1 MLKWLVN
8 VTGQEG
14 EISNDDI
21 QNKIT
26 DDPLATIKIS
36 GKSKPKKVYSVNR
49 FNPLYEEERPDKGI
63 TKDVAT
69 HGDDDQETVST
80 TSSGYGSNTPQKEPP
95 GPGSDAK
102 VIVKVTPET
111 DIPSPVWPEVRI
123 ANTGDHVTR
132 IQLDTEEQGQ
142 EQTRHD
148 SIVTHSLLMMMG
160 SDSLDSAA
168 SSSCVIRNNTVT
180 VNTSDQARY
189 SDPRN
194 KHHVTKAIKD
204 VRRSFRNVR
213 GSLRKSSRKIVRRG
227 KVRPGTQSGSL
238 RSGGSVEAVREL
250 WSKTG
255 MRTNGGRKLLL
266 EASSSEAEAGH
277 ERVNPGY
284 ESDVSE
290 VSGPRW
296 GTIITPGAR
305 TRRQESTSSSGSS
318 GSLSGEKK
326 LKAQKYNKRP
336 RRPDN
341 NSVTFDS
348 IQVEKVENVFR
359 EPAKVR
365 FNNYHKYNTERRG
378 IMQEKNM
385 LWDRYYGTANPGLIE
400 AASNTMA
407 SNFTLDLE
415 KNKSLRKQEKRRKNL
430 RWCCKISCFL
440 ILLISFLL
448 VIITV
453 TFFLTK
459 GKKYFGAL

>member
-1 MLKWLVN
+1 M
-8 VTGQEG
+8 
-14 EISNDDI
+14 
-21 QNKIT
+21 
-26 DDPLATIKIS
+26 
-36 GKSKPKKVYSVNR
+36 
-49 FNPLYEEERPDKGI
+49 
-63 TKDVAT
+63 
-69 HGDDDQETVST
+69 
-80 TSSGYGSNTPQKEPP
+80 
-95 GPGSDAK
+95 
-102 VIVKVTPET
+102 IVKVSPEA
-111 DIPSPVWPEVRI
+111 DVPSPVWPEVRI
-123 ANTGDHVTR
+123 ANTEDHVTR
-132 IQLDTEEQGQ
+132 IQLDPEEQG
-142 EQTRHD
+142 EQTRPD

-160 SDSLDSAA
+160 ADSLDSD
-168 SSSCVIRNNTVT
+168 STSSCVIQTNTVT
-180 VNTSDQARY
+180 VNTSDQTRY
-189 SDPRN
+189 LDPRN
-194 KHHVTKAIKD
+194 KHNVTKAIKD
-204 VRRSFRNVR
+204 VRRSFRNVK
-213 GSLRKSSRKIVRRG
+213 GSLRNSRRKIVRRG
-227 KVRPGTQSGSL
+227 KVRPGPQSGSL

-266 EASSSEAEAGH
+266 EASSSEAEAGTGH

-284 ESDVSE
+284 ESDNSE

-296 GTIITPGAR
+296 GAIITPGAGAR

-318 GSLSGEKK
+318 GSVAGEKNI
-326 LKAQKYNKRP
+326 KAHKYNKRS

-348 IQVEKVENVFR
+348 IQVVKVDDAFR

-365 FNNYHKYNTERRG
+365 FNNDHKYNTERRG

-385 LWDRYYGTANPGLIE
+385 LWDRYYGTANPGIID
-400 AASNTMA
+400 AGANRMA

-440 ILLISFLL
+440 VLLISFLL

>member
-1 MLKWLVN
+1 M
-8 VTGQEG
+8 
-14 EISNDDI
+14 
-21 QNKIT
+21 
-26 DDPLATIKIS
+26 
-36 GKSKPKKVYSVNR
+36 
-49 FNPLYEEERPDKGI
+49 
-63 TKDVAT
+63 
-69 HGDDDQETVST
+69 
-80 TSSGYGSNTPQKEPP
+80 
-95 GPGSDAK
+95 
-102 VIVKVTPET
+102 
-111 DIPSPVWPEVRI
+111 
-123 ANTGDHVTR
+123 
-132 IQLDTEEQGQ
+132 
-142 EQTRHD
+142 
-148 SIVTHSLLMMMG
+148 
-160 SDSLDSAA
+160 
-168 SSSCVIRNNTVT
+168 
-180 VNTSDQARY
+180 
-189 SDPRN
+189 
-194 KHHVTKAIKD
+194 
-204 VRRSFRNVR
+204 
-213 GSLRKSSRKIVRRG
+213 
-227 KVRPGTQSGSL
+227 RPGTQSGSL

-318 GSLSGEKK
+318 GSLALSGEKK

-348 IQVEKVENVFR
+348 IQVEKVEDVFR

>member
-1 MLKWLVN
+1 M
-8 VTGQEG
+8 
-14 EISNDDI
+14 
-21 QNKIT
+21 
-26 DDPLATIKIS
+26 
-36 GKSKPKKVYSVNR
+36 R
-49 FNPLYEEERPDKGI
+49 
-63 TKDVAT
+63 
-69 HGDDDQETVST
+69 
-80 TSSGYGSNTPQKEPP
+80 
-95 GPGSDAK
+95 
-102 VIVKVTPET
+102 VKVSPEA
-111 DIPSPVWPEVRI
+111 DVPSPVWPEVRI

-132 IQLDTEEQGQ
+132 IQLDTADQGL

-160 SDSLDSAA
+160 ADSLDSAS
-168 SSSCVIRNNTVT
+168 SSSCVIQNNTVT
-180 VNTSDQARY
+180 VNASDQARY
-189 SDPRN
+189 SDQRN
-194 KHHVTKAIKD
+194 KHNVTKAIKD
-204 VRRSFRNVR
+204 VRRSFRNVK
-213 GSLRKSSRKIVRRG
+213 GSIRNSRRKIVRRG
-227 KVRPGTQSGSL
+227 KVRPGPQSGSL

-255 MRTNGGRKLLL
+255 MRTNGRKLLL
-266 EASSSEAEAGH
+266 EASSSEAEVQTGH

-284 ESDVSE
+284 ESDNSE

-296 GTIITPGAR
+296 GGIITPGPGAR
-305 TRRQESTSSSGSS
+305 TRRQQSTSSSGSA
-318 GSLSGEKK
+318 GSVTGEKNH
-326 LKAQKYNKRP
+326 KAHKYNKRS

-348 IQVEKVENVFR
+348 IQVEKVEDVMR

-385 LWDRYYGTANPGLIE
+385 LWDRYYGTANPGYIE
-400 AASNTMA
+400 AGSNTMA

>member
-1 MLKWLVN
+1 M
-8 VTGQEG
+8 
-14 EISNDDI
+14 
-21 QNKIT
+21 
-26 DDPLATIKIS
+26 
-36 GKSKPKKVYSVNR
+36 
-49 FNPLYEEERPDKGI
+49 
-63 TKDVAT
+63 
-69 HGDDDQETVST
+69 
-80 TSSGYGSNTPQKEPP
+80 
-95 GPGSDAK
+95 
-102 VIVKVTPET
+102 IVKVSPEA
-111 DIPSPVWPEVRI
+111 DVPSPVWPEVRI
-123 ANTGDHVTR
+123 ANTEDHVTR
-132 IQLDTEEQGQ
+132 IQLDPEEGEQA
-142 EQTRHD
+142 QTRHD

-160 SDSLDSAA
+160 ADSLDSD
-168 SSSCVIRNNTVT
+168 STSSCVIQTNTVT
-180 VNTSDQARY
+180 VNASDHTRY

-194 KHHVTKAIKD
+194 KHNVTKAIKE
-204 VRRSFRNVR
+204 VRRSFRNVK
-213 GSLRKSSRKIVRRG
+213 GSLRNSRRKIVRRG

-266 EASSSEAEAGH
+266 EASSSEAEAAQTGH

-284 ESDVSE
+284 ESDNSE

-296 GTIITPGAR
+296 GAIITPGAGAR
-305 TRRQESTSSSGSS
+305 TRRQESTSSSGSA
-318 GSLSGEKK
+318 GSVTGEKNV
-326 LKAQKYNKRP
+326 KAHKYNKRS
-336 RRPDN
+336 RRPDS

-348 IQVEKVENVFR
+348 IQVDKVDEVFR

-385 LWDRYYGTANPGLIE
+385 LWDRYYGTANPGLID
-400 AASNTMA
+400 AGANTMA